1 MDSQRRE
8 RSLHHTLIFLAGALV
23 MLCGLLAVASV
34 SSGERSAQP
43 SPAEAAERARD
54 LAARAERYC
63 TELLGGD
70 RTRVERCVGEQVSA
84 AQEIHRIALPMRD
97 DDPRRR
103 ILDSCAS
110 ALGEDMHLRLDC
122 YQEQLGAL
130 QLSPGWSKRA
140 GKQPQRTASR

>member
-1 MDSQRRE
+1 M
-8 RSLHHTLIFLAGALV
+8 AGALA
-23 MLCGLLAVASV
+23 MLCGLLAVARV
-34 SSGERSAQP
+34 SGGERSAEP
-43 SPAEAAERARD
+43 SPAEAEERARD

-63 TELLGGD
+63 AEMLGDD
-70 RTRVERCVGEQVSA
+70 RIRLERCVHDQVSA

-122 YQEQLGAL
+122 YQEQLGSL
-130 QLSPGWSKRA
+130 QLSPLWTRS
-140 GKQPQRTASR
+140 GKQAQRTASR